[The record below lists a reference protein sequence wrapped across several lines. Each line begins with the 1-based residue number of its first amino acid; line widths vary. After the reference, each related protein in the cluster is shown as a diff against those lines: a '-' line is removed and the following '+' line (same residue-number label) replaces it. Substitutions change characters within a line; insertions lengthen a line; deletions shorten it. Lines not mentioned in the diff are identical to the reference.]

1 MIVDLKEEL
10 IEKIDRWFNR
20 ISDEELHKVIT
31 RMSISYAEFINQ
43 LFDLGKKSV
52 QEVIIF
58 YNKLEIKN
66 VQK

>member
-20 ISDEELHKVIT
+20 ISDEELQKVIT

-52 QEVIIF
+52 QEIIIF

-66 VQK
+66 VQN

>member
-20 ISDEELHKVIT
+20 ISDEELQKVIT

-52 QEVIIF
+52 QEIINY
-58 YNKLEIKN
+58 YNKLENKN
-66 VQK
+66 DQN

>member
-20 ISDEELHKVIT
+20 ISDEELQKVIT

-52 QEVIIF
+52 QEIIIF

>member
-1 MIVDLKEEL
+1 MIVNLKEEL
-10 IEKIDRWFNR
+10 IEKIDFWFNH
-20 ISDEELHKVIT
+20 ISDEELERVIT
-31 RMSISYAEFINQ
+31 RLSISYAEFINQ

-52 QEVIIF
+52 QEIIIF